1 MPQQLF
7 AYFPTQFNREKIC
20 KNREFSSEN
29 REIRSK
35 DHRVRFSVHT
45 RDSQRAAEIVKEVA
59 AQESK
64 NATAKARSLLV
75 HDFR

>member
-1 MPQQLF
+1 M
-7 AYFPTQFNREKIC
+7 EKIC

-45 RDSQRAAEIVKEVA
+45 GTTKDKEHAMTETLKSSIAFVGIDIGRI
-59 AQESK
+59 
-64 NATAKARSLLV
+64 RSTSLV
-75 HDFR
+75 SMNCPML